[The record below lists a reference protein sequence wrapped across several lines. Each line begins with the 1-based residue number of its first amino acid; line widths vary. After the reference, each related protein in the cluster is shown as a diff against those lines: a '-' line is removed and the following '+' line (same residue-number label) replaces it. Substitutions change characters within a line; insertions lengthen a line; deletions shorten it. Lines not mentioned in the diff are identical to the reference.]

1 MRRFVMPRALKAL
14 GILFCG
20 AQQQISE
27 NLFIVVFVALPKGDI
42 EPKGRD

>member
-1 MRRFVMPRALKAL
+1 MTHQAPGLKAL
-14 GILFCG
+14 GVLFCG

-42 EPKGRD
+42 FGKD